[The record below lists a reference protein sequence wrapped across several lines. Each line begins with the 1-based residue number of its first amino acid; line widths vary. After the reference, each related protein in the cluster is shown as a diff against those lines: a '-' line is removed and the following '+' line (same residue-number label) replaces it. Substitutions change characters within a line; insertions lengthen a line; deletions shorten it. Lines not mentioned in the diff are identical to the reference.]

1 MELTALAHYV
11 TIASISAASV
21 LLVYQLIRQ
30 RMSPA
35 RTIGAFGFLILFLIF
50 GWLIVELFETIA
62 GAAIAYLSG
71 LVHFLMML
79 IFAIGITLNW
89 RRSSQS
95 P

>member
-1 MELTALAHYV
+1 MELIALVHYG
-11 TIASISAASV
+11 TIASMLAASV

-30 RMSPA
+30 RMSQV
-35 RTIGAFGFLILFLIF
+35 RTIGTFGFLILFLIL

-62 GAAIAYLSG
+62 GAAIGYLAS

-89 RRSSQS
+89 RRSSHS

>member
-1 MELTALAHYV
+1 LELSALAHYG

-21 LLVYQLIRQ
+21 LLIYQLIRQ

-35 RTIGAFGFLILFLIF
+35 RTIGTFGFLVLFLIF

-62 GAAIAYLSG
+62 GEAIAYLAG

-79 IFAIGITLNW
+79 VFAIGITLNW

>member
-1 MELTALAHYV
+1 MELSALAHYG

-21 LLVYQLIRQ
+21 LLIYQLIRQ

-35 RTIGAFGFLILFLIF
+35 RTIGTFGFLVLFLIF

-62 GAAIAYLSG
+62 GEAIAYLAG

-79 IFAIGITLNW
+79 VFAIGITLNW

>member
-1 MELTALAHYV
+1 MELTALAHYG

-21 LLVYQLIRQ
+21 LLIYQLIRQ

-35 RTIGAFGFLILFLIF
+35 RTIGTFGFLVLFLIF

-62 GAAIAYLSG
+62 GEAIAYLAG

-89 RRSSQS
+89 RRSAQS